1 MKKYAQIANF
11 NVVFG
16 KDEKPMLTYF
26 DSIIFPAFTSGITKI
41 SDMNEFLLT
50 NIEVVRNQK
59 GECILMGQFVKKTI
73 LEIKSDINAQGK
85 LIEKDE
91 QYSTAPYSSFA
102 INLLN
107 HRMIFIPNQKGSPSL
122 ANFRSA
128 IKYIIKEFIKQQN
141 KLLEEDKKLEFAL
154 INIVGIP
161 SMSTLREI
169 LENVE
174 KINKL
179 TLRFYPLNG
188 DLDFE
193 GVFGTITKEMRE
205 IVGSKNGEIVFKSPK
220 SLAGVQE
227 IIAEAAGTIDPVL
240 QVTTKENSK
249 ATLRDNEL
257 SEKYE
262 VDFKAE
268 MELGNE
274 KELIIEQMSK
284 IKNLNYTNEMHE
296 SIYKENEEKILP
308 FITK

>member
-26 DSIIFPAFTSGITKI
+26 DNIIFPAFTSGITKI

-141 KLLEEDKKLEFAL
+141 KLLEEDKKFEFEFL
-154 INIVGIP
+154 
-161 SMSTLREI
+161 
-169 LENVE
+169 
-174 KINKL
+174 
-179 TLRFYPLNG
+179 
-188 DLDFE
+188 
-193 GVFGTITKEMRE
+193 
-205 IVGSKNGEIVFKSPK
+205 
-220 SLAGVQE
+220 
-227 IIAEAAGTIDPVL
+227 
-240 QVTTKENSK
+240 
-249 ATLRDNEL
+249 
-257 SEKYE
+257 
-262 VDFKAE
+262 
-268 MELGNE
+268 
-274 KELIIEQMSK
+274 
-284 IKNLNYTNEMHE
+284 
-296 SIYKENEEKILP
+296 
-308 FITK
+308 